1 MVPFFKQN
9 KEELFDKQ
17 FMLDVAESVSCR
29 IYQQFDIVVA
39 HGSQMDEC
47 IIPLQGLFGEYRDQD
62 DISQIEEIS
71 KNINMINMQVESDE
85 QRKFNQNSLM
95 GFVEI
100 YFQKRE
106 QIDYP

>member
-9 KEELFDKQ
+9 KEELFNKQ
-17 FMLDVAESVSCR
+17 YMLDVAESVSCR

-39 HGSQMDEC
+39 HESQMDEC

-85 QRKFNQNSLM
+85 QRKFNKIL
-95 GFVEI
+95 
-100 YFQKRE
+100 
-106 QIDYP
+106 